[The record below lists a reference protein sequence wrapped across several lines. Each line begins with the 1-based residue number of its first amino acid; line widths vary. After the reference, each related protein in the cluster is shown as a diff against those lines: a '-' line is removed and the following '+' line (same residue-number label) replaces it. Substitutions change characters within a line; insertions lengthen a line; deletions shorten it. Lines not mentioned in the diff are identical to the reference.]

1 MSGGIDRPD
10 WGSEPDEAFVP
21 DPPTEAQQ
29 RQAVAKAEKA
39 ERYPDWPL
47 VEEPETP
54 QYLATEFPDEAA
66 RIRQL
71 DAELEAEVEADERA
85 EGHTVMVSDATLPA
99 DLAIAW
105 DSDPAGAEYRLAE
118 AQSSALVVLNELD
131 ADDRQLAESSFHDM
145 PETVQS
151 ALLTELG
158 LGGGG
163 SCKSATEDEL
173 DTFSGSDEGAELV
186 DFWKGRASKNLGMV
200 HQRIKRI
207 VGGLSASEQKA
218 AWKFFDDL
226 PSRGKIAALCVL
238 AG

>member
-1 MSGGIDRPD
+1 MEREIVA
-10 WGSEPDEAFVP
+10 E
-21 DPPTEAQQ
+21 
-29 RQAVAKAEKA
+29 AKAEEA
-39 ERYPDWPL
+39 EERALMPVDGELP
-47 VEEPETP
+47 
-54 QYLATEFPDEAA
+54 
-66 RIRQL
+66 
-71 DAELEAEVEADERA
+71 AELI
-85 EGHTVMVSDATLPA
+85 SQ
-99 DLAIAW
+99 W
-105 DSDPAGAEYRLAE
+105 DNDPAGADFRRTE
-118 AQSSALVVLNELD
+118 AASSALAIMDELD
-131 ADDRQLAESSFHDM
+131 DHDRQLAESSFHDM

-218 AWKFFDDL
+218 AWQFFDDL